1 MIAIALVLFEER
13 RLHEPDQIQTSTN
26 RTSAMRVFTLNEGTL
41 RRITGLIQL
50 GFGVLNGMIGL
61 RFLLKLMAANL
72 QNPFASLIYF
82 ITQPFLWMFQG
93 LTRTPSFEGIEVE
106 FFSLIAIVVYGL
118 LGWIIIQLIWIL
130 FARMK

>member
-1 MIAIALVLFEER
+1 MNQINNT
-13 RLHEPDQIQTSTN
+13 DQIQTSTS
-26 RTSAMRVFTLNEGTL
+26 RTSAVRVFTISSETL

-61 RFLLKLMAANL
+61 RFLLKLMAANP

-93 LTRTPSFEGIEVE
+93 LTRTPSFEGIEIE

-118 LGWIIIQLIWIL
+118 LSWIIIQLIWIL
-130 FARMK
+130 FARIK

>member
-1 MIAIALVLFEER
+1 MN
-13 RLHEPDQIQTSTN
+13 QINDTDRIRSVTSRTSTV
-26 RTSAMRVFTLNEGTL
+26 RVFAINGETL
-41 RRITGLIQL
+41 RRITALIQL
-50 GFGVLNGMIGL
+50 AFGVLNGTIGL
-61 RFLLKLMAANL
+61 RFLLKLMAADP

-106 FFSLIAIVVYGL
+106 FFSLIAIVVYALIGWVTVQL
-118 LGWIIIQLIWIL
+118 LWIL

>member
-1 MIAIALVLFEER
+1 MN
-13 RLHEPDQIQTSTN
+13 QINDTDRIRSVTSRTSTV
-26 RTSAMRVFTLNEGTL
+26 RVFAINSETL
-41 RRITGLIQL
+41 RRITALIQL
-50 GFGVLNGMIGL
+50 AFGVLNGTIGL
-61 RFLLKLMAANL
+61 RFLLKLMAADP

-106 FFSLIAIVVYGL
+106 FFSLIAIVVYSLIGWVTVQL
-118 LGWIIIQLIWIL
+118 LWIL